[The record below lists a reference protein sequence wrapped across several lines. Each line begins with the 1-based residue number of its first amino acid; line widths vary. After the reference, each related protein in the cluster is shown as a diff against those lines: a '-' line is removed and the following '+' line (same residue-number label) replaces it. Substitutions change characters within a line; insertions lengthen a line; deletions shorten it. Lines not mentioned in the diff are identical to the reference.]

1 MSIRTVE
8 QLVGAA
14 QLFSGLAPQHLETI
28 AGCASTARFAED
40 EHLFREGGSAD
51 TFYVIRSGSVAL
63 ETHVPGRRPAR
74 VLTLHEDDV
83 LGWSW
88 LFPPYRWQFD
98 AQALEPVRAVAF
110 DGTCLRTKCTND
122 HTLGYE
128 LMRRFAQVMVSRLQ
142 ATRLQL
148 LDVYG
153 DDG

>member
-14 QLFSGLAPQHLETI
+14 QLFAGLAPQHVETI
-28 AGCASTARFAED
+28 AGCASTARFGED
-40 EHLFREGGSAD
+40 EYIFREGEPAD

-63 ETHVPGRRPAR
+63 ETHMPGRRPAR
-74 VLTLHEDDV
+74 VLTLHDDDV

-88 LFPPYRWQFD
+88 LFAPYRWQFD

>member
-8 QLVGAA
+8 HLIGAA

-28 AGCASTARFAED
+28 AGCASTARFDKD
-40 EHLFREGGSAD
+40 EYLFREGEPAD

-63 ETHVPGRRPAR
+63 EAHLPGRGAAR
-74 VLTLHEDDV
+74 ILTLRDDDV

-110 DGTCLRTKCTND
+110 DGACLRTSCTND

-148 LDVYG
+148 LDMYES
-153 DDG
+153 